1 MPKRIRLPLAALLL
15 AAPTALSAQSTR
27 DFQLP
32 PAPTPTASP
41 QVQGPVDSEG
51 STVPARPRVIP
62 TARPTPTPVPTATAN
77 PAATVQPLPTPTP
90 TPSASVPAATTPRT
104 ATPTAAPTS
113 RPTTVPV
120 QPPVSLPESDAVLP
134 DTGLEQASPQRDL
147 PAPAADAAPQAQA
160 EAGASKQ
167 PEWLWPAVGGGI
179 LALLGLGYLVS
190 RRRKKAEP
198 PQIERPVVAASGA
211 GAVGAADLQ
220 LRAEAIKLTR
230 SVMNATLHYRVTLL
244 NRSGNALSNVALGA
258 DVVSAHGGV
267 PVEQQV
273 ASSSQLLEKRHT
285 FDRIAPGQ
293 SVRYEGTVM
302 IPLSQARIIRQ
313 GNAALF
319 VPLLRVRIDGAGEE
333 VLVKTFVIGQGVPD
347 GGRVSPFRLDDGP
360 RSYEPIAARALD

>member
-62 TARPTPTPVPTATAN
+62 TATPTPTPVPTATAN

-120 QPPVSLPESDAVLP
+120 QPPASMPESDAVLP
-134 DTGLEQASPQRDL
+134 DTGLEQAPPQRDL
-147 PAPAADAAPQAQA
+147 PAQAADAAPQAQA
-160 EAGASKQ
+160 ETGASEQ

-190 RRRKKAEP
+190 RRRKNAEP

-211 GAVGAADLQ
+211 GTVGAADLQ

-319 VPLLRVRIDGAGEE
+319 VPLLRVRIDGADEE